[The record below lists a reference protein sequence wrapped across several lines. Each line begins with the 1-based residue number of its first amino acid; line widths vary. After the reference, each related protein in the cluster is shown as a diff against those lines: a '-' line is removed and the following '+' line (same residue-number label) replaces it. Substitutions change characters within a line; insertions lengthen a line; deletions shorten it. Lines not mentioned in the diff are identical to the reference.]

1 MGGVFCME
9 LPKNITQ
16 IGEADKHCRVYV
28 EDYVV
33 SYIKQ
38 MNGMAQN
45 KDIAIALWF
54 GETEFSAKTDTAPV
68 PGTGAGDRE
77 AAEEVFSGN
86 DIFRISDP
94 EWRDGGRLP
103 DL

>member
-1 MGGVFCME
+1 ME

-16 IGEADKHCRVYV
+16 IGEADKHCRSYV

-45 KDIAIALWF
+45 KDIAIALY
-54 GETEFSAKTDTAPV
+54 GKTEFSAKTDTALV

-77 AAEEVFSGN
+77 VAEEVFSGN

>member
-1 MGGVFCME
+1 ME

-45 KDIAIALWF
+45 KDIAIALY
-54 GETEFSAKTDTAPV
+54 GRKT
-68 PGTGAGDRE
+68 
-77 AAEEVFSGN
+77 AE
-86 DIFRISDP
+86 
-94 EWRDGGRLP
+94 DGVA
-103 DL
+103 

>member
-1 MGGVFCME
+1 ME

-16 IGEADKHCRVYV
+16 IGEADKHCRIYV

-45 KDIAIALWF
+45 KGYCHSIIRQERRQRTVWHIY
-54 GETEFSAKTDTAPV
+54 SPMAPQ
-68 PGTGAGDRE
+68 
-77 AAEEVFSGN
+77 S
-86 DIFRISDP
+86 
-94 EWRDGGRLP
+94 
-103 DL
+103 

>member
-1 MGGVFCME
+1 ME

-45 KDIAIALWF
+45 KGYCHSIIRQEDGRGRCGISIRLWF
-54 GETEFSAKTDTAPV
+54 GETEFSAEAGTALV
-68 PGTGAGDRE
+68 PGTGAGD
-77 AAEEVFSGN
+77 
-86 DIFRISDP
+86 
-94 EWRDGGRLP
+94 
-103 DL
+103 

>member
-1 MGGVFCME
+1 ME

-16 IGEADKHCRVYV
+16 IGEADKHCRIYV

-45 KDIAIALWF
+45 KDIACSCMA
-54 GETEFSAKTDTAPV
+54 
-68 PGTGAGDRE
+68 
-77 AAEEVFSGN
+77 
-86 DIFRISDP
+86 
-94 EWRDGGRLP
+94 DGRRRMVWLICSP
-103 DL
+103 MVRQN